1 MREWVVVYL
10 ENCRVDILQNLASKL
25 LSSLLVTVVKI
36 DPPLSTRHVYISRF
50 PDHRR
55 IRLWCGV
62 LYKIQ
67 KPKTIKNLVI
77 AVEN

>member
-1 MREWVVVYL
+1 MEHIRLRDEHPPDLAERMVVALNWLSEVPPP
-10 ENCRVDILQNLASKL
+10 SKDL
-25 LSSLLVTVVKI
+25 MGPIGGGLIHHSFFKNN
-36 DPPLSTRHVYISRF
+36 
-50 PDHRR
+50 
-55 IRLWCGV
+55 RLWCDV